1 MGRALVS
8 CVFWRTILLALILAA
23 PPSAAEES
31 PKFHMFASV
40 GTGETNGI
48 YYPLGDVICGIV
60 NQNLHES
67 GVRCSREST
76 PGSVYNANALRDHE
90 LEFAIVQSDV
100 AYDAYHGT
108 GAYSGAPFPALR
120 SVLALHPELV
130 TIVAR
135 AGIRELG
142 DLAGKRMVAGPS
154 GSGSRATWEAMVKA
168 LGWKGGQ
175 TPKTVDMPVDAIGN
189 ALCRG
194 SIDASLLVLGH
205 PSAKIRDLL
214 AGCAL
219 NLLPVDGPAID
230 SLIAAAPYLKKGR
243 IPANAY
249 GLPVDVPSF
258 GVDAILMTT
267 ADMDARVVADFAL
280 SLGTQIKALQDKSPV
295 LANLTAQ
302 DIITEA
308 LPVPLHPAAL
318 EVYKKL
324 ELLK

>member
-8 CVFWRTILLALILAA
+8 CVFWRAIVLALILAVS
-23 PPSAAEES
+23 PSAAV
-31 PKFHMFASV
+31 ASV

-76 PGSVYNANALRDHE
+76 PGSVYNADALRDHE

-135 AGIRELG
+135 AGIHELG

-175 TPKTVDMPVDAIGN
+175 TPQTVDMRLMRLGTPSVGAPSTPACWCSGIHPRRF
-189 ALCRG
+189 AT
-194 SIDASLLVLGH
+194 SLL
-205 PSAKIRDLL
+205 
-214 AGCAL
+214 
-219 NLLPVDGPAID
+219 
-230 SLIAAAPYLKKGR
+230 AARSIFSQLT
-243 IPANAY
+243 
-249 GLPVDVPSF
+249 GLPS
-258 GVDAILMTT
+258 T
-267 ADMDARVVADFAL
+267 R
-280 SLGTQIKALQDKSPV
+280 SSPR
-295 LANLTAQ
+295 
-302 DIITEA
+302 
-308 LPVPLHPAAL
+308 PLI
-318 EVYKKL
+318 
-324 ELLK
+324 